1 MSQANPR
8 LRAQRNADP
17 RPVRG
22 TRVVPRHPALRLVEP
37 AQPNGGVQAVRVE
50 GPSSPPVLTLGAAD
64 ALARIIQRAIDRARQ
79 DGGRRR
85 ADE

>member
-8 LRAQRNADP
+8 LRAQRTADP

-22 TRVVPRHPALRLVEP
+22 TRVAPRHRPLRLVEP
-37 AQPNGGVQAVRVE
+37 AQPNGAVQAVHVE
-50 GPSSPPVLTLGAAD
+50 GPSSPPVLTPGAAD
-64 ALARIIQRAIDRARQ
+64 ALARIIQRAVDHARQ
-79 DGGRRR
+79 DGGCRR